1 MSGADIPLLVPEI
14 VLLAGAAVVTAIDR
28 IWRTDAFV
36 APLIGVASALAAAAA
51 ASVAGIGHDLFGGA
65 VRRDSATLFFSVL
78 TATSTAAALAIGVR
92 QVAPR
97 TVALLLVSCSGAI
110 VIVASGDLGVL
121 ALGVAVLVLPIALL
135 EPRGRLITLGAAG
148 LVVVGAIDL
157 ALATGSSSLSALD
170 VVATPLGS
178 AGLALLLAGLVMIAG
193 VVSPR
198 SHAPVDTGTSD
209 AYVAVVVR
217 IAGLGALMRVGA
229 ALASSAVIDWRAS
242 IAVIAAVSVIVA
254 SLVALGQTS
263 PRRILAYASIAQA
276 GYAAVALT
284 AGFASGPTA
293 AFFLAAFALMTVG
306 ALALSARLPSA
317 ARLGDLRGVAR
328 RRPLFVLALGTLLLA
343 LAGLPPSIGFVAKL
357 YVLELAVGAQLAW
370 LALIAALA
378 SVLSAVAY
386 LRILFACLGEGDGVL
401 PRGRVYAIGPAAAV
415 VVVLGGLVPGP
426 LLGIV
431 QNVRF

>member
-1 MSGADIPLLVPEI
+1 MSGADLPLFVPEV
-14 VLLAGAAVVTAIDR
+14 VLLAGAAVVSAIDR
-28 IWRTDAFV
+28 FWRTDAFV

-51 ASVAGIGHDLFGGA
+51 ASVAGIGHDPFAGA
-65 VRRDSATLFFSVL
+65 VRRDSATLFFSIL
-78 TATSTAAALAIGVR
+78 TATSTAAAFAIGVR

-110 VIVASGDLGVL
+110 VTVASGDLGVL

-135 EPRGRLITLGAAG
+135 EPRGPLITLGAAG

-157 ALATGSSSLSALD
+157 ALATGTSSLSALD

-178 AGLALLLAGLVMIAG
+178 SGLALLLAGLVMIAG

-198 SHAPVDTGTSD
+198 SHSPVDTGTSD
-209 AYVAVVVR
+209 TYLAVVMR
-217 IAGLGALMRVGA
+217 IAGLGALLRVGA
-229 ALASSAVIDWRAS
+229 ALVSSALIDWRAS

-254 SLVALGQTS
+254 SLVAIGQTS

-293 AFFLAAFALMTVG
+293 AFFLAAFAVMTVG
-306 ALALSARLPSA
+306 ALALLGRLPSG
-317 ARLGDLRGVAR
+317 ARLGDLHGLAR
-328 RRPLFVLALGTLLLA
+328 QRPLFVVTLGALLLA

-370 LALIAALA
+370 LAFIAALA

-386 LRILFACLGEGDGVL
+386 LRILFACLGEGAGVR
-401 PRGRVYAIGPAAAV
+401 PRGRIDAIGVLAAV
-415 VVVLGGLVPGP
+415 IAIFAGLVPGP
-426 LLGIV
+426 LLGVV

>member
-1 MSGADIPLLVPEI
+1 MSGADLPLFVPEV
-14 VLLAGAAVVTAIDR
+14 VLLAGAAVVSAIDR
-28 IWRTDAFV
+28 FWRTDAFV

-51 ASVAGIGHDLFGGA
+51 ASVAGIGHDPFAGA
-65 VRRDSATLFFSVL
+65 VRRDSATLFFSIL
-78 TATSTAAALAIGVR
+78 TATSTAAAFAIGVR

-110 VIVASGDLGVL
+110 VTVASGDLGVL

-135 EPRGRLITLGAAG
+135 EPRGPLITLGAAG

-157 ALATGSSSLSALD
+157 ALATGTSSLSALD

-178 AGLALLLAGLVMIAG
+178 SGLALLLAGLVMIAG

-198 SHAPVDTGTSD
+198 SHSPVDTGTSD
-209 AYVAVVVR
+209 TYLAVVMR
-217 IAGLGALMRVGA
+217 IAGLGALLRVGA
-229 ALASSAVIDWRAS
+229 ALASSALIDWRAS

-254 SLVALGQTS
+254 SLVAIGQTS

-293 AFFLAAFALMTVG
+293 AFFLAAFAVMTVG
-306 ALALSARLPSA
+306 ALALLGRLPSG
-317 ARLGDLRGVAR
+317 ARLGDLHGLAR
-328 RRPLFVLALGTLLLA
+328 QRPLFVVTLGALLLA

-370 LALIAALA
+370 LAFIAALA

-386 LRILFACLGEGDGVL
+386 LRILFACLGEGAGVR
-401 PRGRVYAIGPAAAV
+401 PRGRIDAIGVLAAV
-415 VVVLGGLVPGP
+415 IAIFAGLVPGP
-426 LLGIV
+426 LLGVV

>member
-1 MSGADIPLLVPEI
+1 MNGADLPLLVPEL

-121 ALGVAVLVLPIALL
+121 ALGVAVMVLPLALL
-135 EPRGRLITLGAAG
+135 ESRGRLITLGAAG

-157 ALATGSSSLSALD
+157 ALATGTSSLSALD

-178 AGLALLLAGLVMIAG
+178 SGLALLLAGLVMIAG

-198 SHAPVDTGTSD
+198 SHSPVDTGTSD

-306 ALALSARLPSA
+306 ALALIARLPSA

-386 LRILFACLGEGDGVL
+386 LRILFACLGEGDGVR
-401 PRGRVYAIGPAAAV
+401 PRGRVDAIGVLAAV
-415 VVVLGGLVPGP
+415 IAIFAGLVPGP
-426 LLGIV
+426 LLGVV